1 VEVID
6 LRTICP
12 WDKETVL
19 ASVKKTGKVLIVHE
33 DTLTGGFGAEIGSV
47 IAEECFT
54 WLDGPIMRV
63 AAKDAPIPFAPTLES
78 VILPQESDITS
89 ALERLAAF

>member
-1 VEVID
+1 
-6 LRTICP
+6 
-12 WDKETVL
+12 
-19 ASVKKTGKVLIVHE
+19 
-33 DTLTGGFGAEIGSV
+33 
-47 IAEECFT
+47 
-54 WLDGPIMRV
+54 MRV